1 MSVFDGEGLGL
12 VEPRAIRIGTTATV
26 TGICALAVIS
36 DPGRAG
42 DIVLVAAAAVV
53 FVGWAWWP
61 QRWVRRFPTPVL
73 AIGVLVP
80 VVAAVRSGQLE
91 QALFLASVLAL
102 LVAWLERSTWRAV
115 VVAVLA
121 AAAPLVAAALMPPP
135 ETIGYWSWV
144 LGIVFPWLLGRL
156 VRQQLVLVT
165 RLEAARRELA
175 DQVVAQERRRIARDV
190 HDLVGHGLAA
200 VLLQITSARHVL
212 RRDVDAADEALA
224 AAETAGR
231 RSMAELRTTM
241 ALLRSDADEPAG
253 PPAPGLGGVGDL
265 VRSARADGLDVHYRT
280 DGDLAGVDDGVALA
294 AHRIVQESLA
304 NARRHA
310 PRARTEVTVTVD
322 DAAVTLDIAS
332 VGAQP
337 APAGDG
343 DRPSYGL
350 VGMRERAEVV
360 GGRLSAGA
368 TPDGWRVHG
377 MLPPRGAS

>member
-12 VEPRAIRIGTTATV
+12 VEPRAIRIGITATV
-26 TGICALAVIS
+26 VGVCALTMIS
-36 DPGRAG
+36 DPGRPVDAALV
-42 DIVLVAAAAVV
+42 VLAVAV
-53 FVGWAWWP
+53 FVGWVWWP
-61 QRWVRRFPTPVL
+61 QRWLPFPTPVL
-73 AIGVLVP
+73 AVGVLTP
-80 VVAAVRSGQLE
+80 VVLAVSSGEFE
-91 QALFLASVLAL
+91 QALFLASVLAML
-102 LVAWLERSTWRAV
+102 AGWLEGSTWRALV
-115 VVAVLA
+115 VGVLA
-121 AAAPLVAAALMPPP
+121 TAAPLVAAVLVPAH
-135 ETIGYWSWV
+135 ESFGYWSWV

-156 VRQQLVLVT
+156 VRQQFVLVA

-175 DQVVAQERRRIARDV
+175 DQVVTEERRRIARDV

-212 RRDVDAADEALA
+212 RRDLDAADEALA

-241 ALLRSDADEPAG
+241 ALLRSESDGPSV
-253 PPAPGLGGVGDL
+253 PPAPGLEGIGDL
-265 VRSARADGLDVHYRT
+265 VRSARADGLDVDYRA

-322 DAAVTLDIAS
+322 GTAITLDITS
-332 VGAQP
+332 VGAVP
-337 APAGDG
+337 DGAGDG
-343 DRPSYGL
+343 DRPRYGL

-360 GGRLSAGA
+360 GGALSAGA
-368 TPDGWRVHG
+368 TADGWRVVST
-377 MLPPRGAS
+377 LPLRVPS